1 MKTKLLYTTALL
13 GATLL
18 SACGDDISYV
28 QRESPSNPYKDYLN
42 ESAAVVGVGEP
53 VSKQRMKA
61 NATFSVKGRTTLEE
75 AMTRIA
81 DTYNIAVRY
90 GDGVRTEVREDLV
103 VADLTFDE
111 ARSYLEDVYGVQII
125 REGERRVLVL
135 PSVGEK
141 RIEEF
146 SPGTNVSLSQVVR
159 GLADQCDV
167 NLVISENKQ
176 KIATTTVTTNFKNIS
191 CSDAFEAV
199 LAPHGMSLVD
209 RGDFFSIGGFPIREW
224 VVDLH
229 EPVREE
235 SRVVSYASEF
245 GGTAAEDEGGATS
258 TIGGSAN
265 VEVTYSRDLWHEM
278 YQNLTDL
285 IDMSCEPNS
294 AVSSPVNS
302 DGLLAPP
309 TETALIPLED
319 TSSSDDSSSE
329 DSEGTT
335 QDGGSVECGYVRVNR
350 SVGLVQMRAPQSTI
364 DEADEI
370 VKRIQD
376 IASRRL
382 MVEARV
388 IAVAKT
394 RDFESGARFG
404 TSVES
409 LGEAGRVGLGYEPGV
424 NSFTQQMSNID
435 ANGNFISSITGRI
448 AQLIDTSGGVF
459 THRGSNLD
467 AAVRLVESFGTT
479 YQLMQPTIE
488 VMDRQTATLIDGRN
502 ERYFIREGSVET
514 DDSGITTRNVT
525 SNERVQFV
533 GLQFSVTAQVAEE
546 GDAHTVSLQIPMTD
560 IVRFE
565 SITNTFDGED
575 FTDRI
580 PIATTRLIDQK
591 VRVRDGEV
599 KVIGGLTRTVAVDN
613 ESGIPLLKDLPV
625 AGKALSE
632 EDISYEEVE
641 FLVLLQVRRLQ

>member
-1 MKTKLLYTTALL
+1 MKIKLLYTTALL
-13 GATLL
+13 GSTLL

-28 QRESPSNPYKDYLN
+28 QRESPSNPYKDYL
-42 ESAAVVGVGEP
+42 EGSSAVVGVGEP

-61 NATFSVKGRTTLEE
+61 NATYSVKGRITLEE

-141 RIEEF
+141 RIKEF
-146 SPGTNVSLSQVVR
+146 SSGTNVSLSQVVR

-167 NLVISENKQ
+167 NLVISENKK
-176 KIATTTVTTNFKNIS
+176 KIATTTVTTSFKNIS
-191 CSDAFEAV
+191 CTDAFEAV

-209 RGDFFSIGGFPIREW
+209 RGDFYSIGGFPLREW
-224 VVDLH
+224 VINLH

-235 SRVVSYASEF
+235 SRVVNYVSEF
-245 GGTAAEDEGGATS
+245 GSDGGDDSGGGTS

-265 VEVTYSRDLWHEM
+265 IEVTSSRDLWQEM
-278 YQNLTDL
+278 YQNITDL
-285 IDMSCEPNS
+285 IDKSCEP
-294 AVSSPVNS
+294 ASSG
-302 DGLLAPP
+302 DGLLSPP
-309 TETALIPLED
+309 GTETALIPVEE
-319 TSSSDDSSSE
+319 TSTEESGEEGGEGE
-329 DSEGTT
+329 DS
-335 QDGGSVECGYVRVNR
+335 QDGGSYECGYVRVNKA
-350 SVGLVQMRAPQSTI
+350 VGLVQMRAPQSII

-370 VKRIQD
+370 IKRIED

-388 IAVAKT
+388 IAVT
-394 RDFESGARFG
+394 RNRDFEAGGKFGGGFNLPGTDRNISGGF
-404 TSVES
+404 VPS
-409 LGEAGRVGLGYEPGV
+409 L
-424 NSFTQQMSNID
+424 NSYTP
-435 ANGNFISSITGRI
+435 SITGRV
-448 AQLIDTSGGVF
+448 ASFLNNGDGGLIGSTGDTLEA
-459 THRGSNLD
+459 T
-467 AAVRLVESFGTT
+467 VRLVETFGTT

-502 ERYFIREGSVET
+502 ERYFIREGSVEE
-514 DDSGITTRNVT
+514 DDAGNRIRNVT
-525 SNERVQFV
+525 AEERVQFV

-546 GDAHTVSLQIPMTD
+546 GEPHTVALQIPMTD
-560 IVRFE
+560 ISRFE
-565 SITNTFDGED
+565 EITNTFDGED
-575 FTDRI
+575 YTDQI

-591 VRVRDGEV
+591 VRLRDGEV
-599 KVIGGLTRTVAVDN
+599 KVIGGLTRTLAIDT

-625 AGKALSE
+625 AGKALGE

>member
-1 MKTKLLYTTALL
+1 MKTKLLYTTGLI

-28 QRESPSNPYKDYLN
+28 QRESPANGYKDYLN
-42 ESAAVVGVGEP
+42 QSSAVVGVGEP
-53 VSKQRMKA
+53 VSQQRMKA

-90 GDGVRTEVREDLV
+90 GDGVRMETREDLV

-176 KIATTTVTTNFKNIS
+176 KIASTTVTTSFKNIS

-209 RGDFFSIGGFPIREW
+209 RGDFYSIGGFPLREW
-224 VVDLH
+224 VVNLH

-245 GGTAAEDEGGATS
+245 GGSSAEDEGGATS
-258 TIGGSAN
+258 TIGGNSN
-265 VEVTYSRDLWHEM
+265 IEVTASRDLWHEM
-278 YQNLTDL
+278 YENLTDL
-285 IDMSCEPNS
+285 IDMSCEPSSSGSS
-294 AVSSPVNS
+294 AIGG
-302 DGLLAPP
+302 DGLLSPP
-309 TETALIPLED
+309 GTETALIPIEE
-319 TSSSDDSSSE
+319 TSSE
-329 DSEGTT
+329 DSGGEDSGDDDS
-335 QDGGSVECGYVRVNR
+335 QDGGSYECGYVRVNKA
-350 SVGLVQMRAPQSTI
+350 VGLVQMRAPQSTI

-370 VKRIQD
+370 IKRIED

-388 IAVAKT
+388 IAVTKT

-404 TSVES
+404 GGFNIPGSS
-409 LGEAGRVGLGYEPGV
+409 RDVGIGFEPGL
-424 NSFTQQMSNID
+424 NTFT
-435 ANGNFISSITGRI
+435 SSITGRV
-448 AQLIDTSGGVF
+448 ASLVEGTGGLVASE
-459 THRGSNLD
+459 GDSLS

-488 VMDRQTATLIDGRN
+488 VMDRQTAMLIDGRN

-514 DDSGITTRNVT
+514 DDNGITTRNVT
-525 SNERVQFV
+525 ANERVQFV

-546 GDAHTVSLQIPMTD
+546 GEAHTVSLQIPMTD
-560 IVRFE
+560 IARFE

-591 VRVRDGEV
+591 VRLRDGEV
-599 KVIGGLTRTVAVDN
+599 KVIGGLTRTVAVDA